1 MVKPAIST
9 LLLVALFI
17 SAVPLPGLAA
27 GNTLPTDLEDVG
39 FDQRLGETVPLDV
52 LFTEAN
58 GQEAPLGTWF
68 GERPVIL
75 ALVYYDCPMLCPMVL
90 NGLTSALKPMNF
102 DPGKEFDVVVVS
114 FDARETPAMAAESKA
129 IFVDRYGRPGTEAG
143 WHFLTGSEESITA
156 LTAAVGFRFT
166 YTPEVDQFAHTAGIV
181 ALTPAGQVARYFF
194 GVDYPP
200 KTLRLG
206 LVEAADNKIGSI
218 VDQVLLYC
226 YHYDPETGTYTAVAM
241 NIMRLG
247 ALFTVALLGLFLL
260 IQLKRERR
268 ASAAEV

>member
-1 MVKPAIST
+1 LKPAIWMKC
-9 LLLVALFI
+9 LVALSLLTAA
-17 SAVPLPGLAA
+17 SAVAAATDSLP
-27 GNTLPTDLEDVG
+27 PQLEDVG
-39 FDQRLGETVPLDV
+39 FDQRLGENVPLDL
-52 LFTEAN
+52 LFTDET
-58 GQEAPLGTWF
+58 GSQRDLGTWF

-90 NGLTSALKPMNF
+90 NGLTSSLKTMNF
-102 DPGKEFDVVVVS
+102 NPGKEFDVVVVS
-114 FDARETPAMAAESKA
+114 FDSRETAEMAAESKA
-129 IFVDRYGRPGTEAG
+129 TFVQRYGRPETAAG
-143 WHFLTGSEESITA
+143 WHFLTGSEESIAA
-156 LTAAVGFRFT
+156 LTQAVGFRYSFL
-166 YTPEVDQFAHTAGIV
+166 PDVDQFAHTAGIV
-181 ALTPAGQVARYFF
+181 ALTPQGQVARYFF

-200 KTLRLG
+200 KSLRLG

-247 ALFTVALLGLFLL
+247 ALVTVALLGLFLL

-268 ASAAEV
+268 TATAEV